1 MAEDTN
7 AAAVST
13 DGETPD
19 TNETVVD
26 AAATGTGGTPA
37 AQPVEVVDDTGLG
50 LASFIKG
57 TPAPIVDDTTD
68 GTNAV
73 SGDPA
78 KDTPPVKD
86 ASKVSDGADATPAPG
101 PGDDKTGFEKRYWDT
116 QKWATQISQ
125 ENTELK
131 RNLESQSKM
140 VQKISKQLEGEW
152 TQEDEDAFQEDNA
165 LPSPQDQLTDAN
177 VRGRID
183 ASRSAAFTIYG
194 KETVEKLLY
203 ADDAPFRAIQDD
215 PVVKAKVLSS
225 DAPVIAAIQIVKARQ
240 FYDKWGYDPETIEAN
255 MRKTIEAELKEKIT
269 QEVMKGFTKQQNLPQ
284 TLRDVRGSDAKNFTP
299 APPTKQLSELFAL

>member
-1 MAEDTN
+1 MAEDTK

-13 DGETPD
+13 DGETPN
-19 TNETVVD
+19 TTETEVD

-37 AQPVEVVDDTGLG
+37 PTAEEPADDTGLG
-50 LASFIKG
+50 LAGFLKS
-57 TPAPIVDDTTD
+57 TPTPVD
-68 GTNAV
+68 AEAKPAAE
-73 SGDPA
+73 SGDL
-78 KDTPPVKD
+78 KKTDTPPVKE
-86 ASKVSDGADATPAPG
+86 ASKESGGESAPPAPKAD
-101 PGDDKTGFEKRYWDT
+101 DDKAGFEKRYWDT

-131 RNLESQSKM
+131 RNLEGQAKM
-140 VQKISKQLEGEW
+140 IQKISKQLEGEW
-152 TQEDEDAFQEDNA
+152 TQEDEDAFQQDNA
-165 LPSPQDQLTDAN
+165 QPSPEDQVTDAN
-177 VRGRID
+177 IKGRID

-225 DAPVIAAIQIVKARQ
+225 EAPVIAAIQIVKARQ

-255 MRKTIEAELKEKIT
+255 MRKTITAELKETIT
-269 QEVMKGFTKQQNLPQ
+269 QEVMKGFTKQASLPQ
-284 TLRDVRGSDAKNFTP
+284 TLRDVRGSDAKNTVV